1 MCSDLR
7 NLLLLRGNTDPMI
20 EISHLASLGE
30 NLARIENFLFLAN
43 ILIDFK
49 FDSFDGHMPEV
60 RPKPGIT
67 CGPQPLSMR
76 VFVR

>member
-7 NLLLLRGNTDPMI
+7 DLLLLRGNTDPII
-20 EISHLASLGE
+20 EIE
-30 NLARIENFLFLAN
+30 DLARIENFLFLAN

-49 FDSFDGHMPEV
+49 FDCFDGHMPEM